1 MTEAEKQVAWLTG
14 WLAEHPD
21 AGLVYGEQ
29 WGKVTDG
36 AMAGVFA
43 HLCDCLALS
52 PGCVVEIGPGG
63 GRWSREIAPRI
74 PEASRLILV
83 DGTDAARDTL
93 ARQVRRPFD
102 LIVSPDGKLQDVPAK
117 SVDLVFSFDV
127 FVHFDEGLLAGYLAE
142 IARILKPGGR
152 LMLHY
157 ARPWPGHP
165 GVMADPTGCFRP
177 IAPGCLAFLAEHF
190 ERDDAGAYL
199 PIPRGF
205 GSLFVSVTRR

>member
-1 MTEAEKQVAWLTG
+1 MTEAERQVAWLTG
-14 WLAEHPD
+14 WLADHPD
-21 AGLVYGEQ
+21 AGMVYGDQ
-29 WGKVTDG
+29 WGRVTDG

-43 HLCDCLALS
+43 HLCDCLALA
-52 PGCVVEIGPGG
+52 PGCVLEIGPGG

-102 LIVSPDGKLQDVPAK
+102 LIVSPDGNLSEIPNS

-127 FVHFDEGLLAGYLAE
+127 FVHFDNVLFLQYMRE
-142 IARILKPGGR
+142 IYRIMRPGGR

-157 ARPWPGHP
+157 AHKWDHP
-165 GVMADPTGCFRP
+165 GVVADPTGCFIPPSVFARD
-177 IAPGCLAFLAEHF
+177 ILDQHF

-205 GSLFVSVTRR
+205 GSLFVSVVKR